1 MSDIKFDIYESPAN
15 DGEKKNPC
23 EKYQQ
28 ADDSLEGLDT
38 RNYTLYFSKPLGL
51 GGSGRGTDRYSS
63 PRN

>member
-1 MSDIKFDIYESPAN
+1 MNLRQMTGKRKI
-15 DGEKKNPC
+15 PC

-51 GGSGRGTDRYSS
+51 GAVVEGLIDILSE
-63 PRN
+63 N